1 MCVSRDLMVMVMVKG
16 GWMGRDKW
24 ERVKGRERMEV
35 TFPADHFVAV
45 VF

>member
-1 MCVSRDLMVMVMVKG
+1 
-16 GWMGRDKW
+16 MGRDKW